1 MGEDYSCERLL
12 GTGSYGKVA
21 LATKKSTGRKVAIK
35 RMENIFEDETDCKR
49 ILREVTLMRK
59 LRHPFVV
66 ELVELLFPSNPQ
78 TFDTLYVVMEY
89 AESDLKKIIKSNI
102 NLEMQ
107 HTQHIIY
114 NLLCAVKY
122 LHESNVL
129 HRDLKP
135 ANVLINEDCTVKLC
149 DYGLA
154 RSTSGIESA
163 AMILSAADKDSDGA
177 DETVAAI
184 VEQPEP
190 IKSAAAS
197 EAVSTKGITAQASGE
212 AAVTEQTDEEKKENL
227 RSRLVKTKEARRGM
241 TRKLTGHVVTR
252 WYRAPE
258 IILLE
263 KDYGP
268 GIDIWAVGCIF
279 AELLGMMR
287 ENAAT
292 FMDR

>member
-1 MGEDYSCERLL
+1 MVESQQQAKPTQQSSSTASSNQTSSKRRGRGNLGLNQFSDWLVGDDYICERLL

-21 LATKKSTGRKVAIK
+21 LATRKSTGQKVAIK

-59 LRHPFVV
+59 LKHPFVV
-66 ELVELLFPSNPQ
+66 ELVELLYTSDPTS
-78 TFDTLYVVMEY
+78 FDTLYVVMEY

-114 NLLCAVKY
+114 NLLCAIKY

-154 RSTSGIESA
+154 RSISGIESA
-163 AMILSAADKDSDGA
+163 
-177 DETVAAI
+177 
-184 VEQPEP
+184 
-190 IKSAAAS
+190 
-197 EAVSTKGITAQASGE
+197 
-212 AAVTEQTDEEKKENL
+212 
-227 RSRLVKTKEARRGM
+227 
-241 TRKLTGHVVTR
+241 
-252 WYRAPE
+252 
-258 IILLE
+258 
-263 KDYGP
+263 
-268 GIDIWAVGCIF
+268 
-279 AELLGMMR
+279 
-287 ENAAT
+287 
-292 FMDR
+292 

>member
-1 MGEDYSCERLL
+1 MVEPQQQSKSTQQSSSSNASSNQTSSKRRGRGNLGLNQNQFADWLVGDDYTCERLL

-21 LATKKSTGRKVAIK
+21 LATRRSTGQKVAIK

-59 LRHPFVV
+59 LKHPFVV
-66 ELVELLFPSNPQ
+66 ELVELLYPSDPAS
-78 TFDTLYVVMEY
+78 FDTLYVVMEY

-114 NLLCAVKY
+114 NLLCAIKY

-154 RSTSGIESA
+154 RSISGIESA
-163 AMILSAADKDSDGA
+163 
-177 DETVAAI
+177 
-184 VEQPEP
+184 
-190 IKSAAAS
+190 
-197 EAVSTKGITAQASGE
+197 
-212 AAVTEQTDEEKKENL
+212 
-227 RSRLVKTKEARRGM
+227 
-241 TRKLTGHVVTR
+241 
-252 WYRAPE
+252 
-258 IILLE
+258 
-263 KDYGP
+263 
-268 GIDIWAVGCIF
+268 
-279 AELLGMMR
+279 
-287 ENAAT
+287 
-292 FMDR
+292 